1 MPIPK
6 TVLKKIEARK
16 NSDKKYESRRDFEI
30 RIRKE
35 LKRQFENGDFKKK
48 RKKKT
53 GRKPG
58 QGLIYTTEMI
68 IKALAANG
76 GLVSH
81 AAKSL
86 GVSHSV
92 INYRMNH
99 GFDKEELRKAQS
111 LIKEAKLDETE
122 DIFFKKIR
130 EGDVQC
136 ILHHLK
142 TQGKSRGFGLDDK
155 NISVKNNLE
164 WKIEIVHNADET
176 EAIDITTDQ
185 KEIEYADN
193 SDPPKV

>member
-1 MPIPK
+1 
-6 TVLKKIEARK
+6 
-16 NSDKKYESRRDFEI
+16 
-30 RIRKE
+30 
-35 LKRQFENGDFKKK
+35 
-48 RKKKT
+48 
-53 GRKPG
+53 
-58 QGLIYTTEMI
+58 
-68 IKALAANG
+68 
-76 GLVSH
+76 
-81 AAKSL
+81 
-86 GVSHSV
+86 
-92 INYRMNH
+92 MNH